1 MTSPEAFYLHI
12 HGEQL
17 GPYTI
22 PQVDHLLNS
31 GLIAEETLYWR
42 EGLDQWEPVTS
53 LVPRRKRVN
62 PWVKP
67 AIIFG
72 VMLLLAAVAW
82 PFASMILLGWREAN
96 QHAYTAEAAYWRAR
110 SVVRSDAL
118 PRGTLVE
125 FVGFSSADVELQPPG
140 NSTVLLRGDVTD
152 AGGQT
157 RRAVWTVPMQFDARD
172 SEWTGGPAREAAP
185 PP

>member
-1 MTSPEAFYLHI
+1 MTSPEVFYLHI
-12 HGEQL
+12 QGEQR

-31 GLIAEETLYWR
+31 GLIAEETLFWR

-53 LVPRRKRVN
+53 LVPLRKRAN
-62 PWVKP
+62 PWIKP
-67 AIIFG
+67 AIVFA
-72 VMLLLAAVAW
+72 VLLVLAVVAY
-82 PFASMILLGWREAN
+82 PFASIIILGWREAN

-118 PRGTLVE
+118 PKDTVVE
-125 FVGFSSADVELQPPG
+125 FHRFSSPDVELQPPNDAIVRLG
-140 NSTVLLRGDVTD
+140 GDMTD

-157 RRAVWTVPMQFDARD
+157 HRAVWTVPMKFDARE
-172 SEWTGGPAREAAP
+172 SEWTGGPAQETTSAP
-185 PP
+185 